1 MVDLNFATLD
11 GLWWLLLILAPFL
24 FFQRQLHFEIQSILL
39 LLTKRSDLSIACFSI
54 LFFPGVLL
62 HESSHYL
69 MARLLQVRTGRLSLI
84 PRPLSDGR
92 VQLGYVE
99 TAKADIFRDA
109 LIGIAPLVA
118 GGIMVAY
125 AGMIQLGLSG
135 IWDGN
140 QNLENGM
147 LIQAF
152 QSVYRR
158 SDFWL
163 WFYLIFTVS
172 STMMPSKSD
181 RRAWLPVTLAAI
193 LLIGIGLFAGAGP
206 WLVQNLAQPFNRAL
220 RSVSAVFSISL
231 VIHLV
236 LVIPMLIIRRI
247 LERLTGYRV
256 S

>member
-1 MVDLNFATLD
+1 MD
-11 GLWWLLLILAPFL
+11 GLWWLVLILAPFL

-39 LLTKRSDLSIACFSI
+39 LLTRRSDISIACFSI

-69 MARLLQVRTGRLSLI
+69 MARVLGVRTGRLSLI
-84 PRPLSDGR
+84 PRPLSDGK

-109 LIGIAPLVA
+109 LIGIAPLMS
-118 GGIMVAY
+118 GGILVAY

-135 IWDGN
+135 LWDGLSSWDDTRVL
-140 QNLENGM
+140 QL
-147 LIQAF
+147 F
-152 QSVYRR
+152 KSVYQH

-181 RRAWLPVTLAAI
+181 RRAWLPVI
-193 LLIGIGLFAGAGP
+193 LSLLFLFGVSLFAGAGP
-206 WLVQNLAQPFNRAL
+206 WLAQNLAQPLNRAL
-220 RSVSAVFSISL
+220 RSVSAVFAISL
-231 VIHLV
+231 VIHLL
-236 LVIPMLIIRRI
+236 LVIPLLFIRRI
-247 LERLTGYRV
+247 FERVTGYRV

>member
-1 MVDLNFATLD
+1 MIEFQFAQLD
-11 GLWWLLLILAPFL
+11 GLWWLLLLLAPFL

-84 PRPLSDGR
+84 PRPLPDGR

-118 GGIMVAY
+118 GGVFVAY

-135 IWDGN
+135 VWDELSRLG
-140 QNLENGM
+140 EGM
-147 LIQAF
+147 AYQIF
-152 QSVYRR
+152 QSVYQR

-181 RRAWLPVTLAAI
+181 RRAWLPVALSVTL
-193 LLIGIGLFAGAGP
+193 LVGTGLFAGAGP
-206 WLVQNLAQPFNRAL
+206 WLVQNLANPFNRAL
-220 RSVSAVFSISL
+220 RAVSAVFAISL
-231 VIHLV
+231 IIHLI
-236 LVIPMLIIRRI
+236 LVIPLMITRRS
-247 LERLTGYRV
+247 LEHLTGYRV